1 MSLGLERQC
10 GQQGACLAHTGSGLD
25 PWQLGVVV
33 HTFNQELGRQTQED
47 QAGELDHQVKVLV
60 SHA

>member
-1 MSLGLERQC
+1 MRS
-10 GQQGACLAHTGSGLD
+10 AWCLPSTHTGSGLD
-25 PWQLGVVV
+25 SWQLGVVV